1 MIDLLAAILM
11 ALFQGIVE
19 WLPISSEGQLS
30 LLFVTIYGLDELA
43 AVTLALFLHLGTMLA
58 VIWYFRKDLLEMINL
73 RSPMLEMMIITTIGT
88 ALTAVPLVLM
98 FKTYWKNF
106 TDNLILPTDLL
117 FALFVGSLL
126 IVTGFV
132 LSKQSDQGTRDLLS
146 LTKKEALFLGLAQ
159 GIAALP
165 GISRSGMT
173 ITFLLII
180 GIMHRDAF
188 KISFLVSVPA
198 VLGATALEFI
208 LEGFKIDITG
218 MTVGN
223 VFFPFPL
230 LVLSILLTAIIG
242 ILTMDFLISLK
253 EVPYDKFCY
262 GFGTATIVLG
272 TIFFLIKV
280 VSA

>member
-11 ALFQGIVE
+11 ALFQGIFE

-43 AVTLALFLHLGTMLA
+43 AVTLALFLHLGTMMA
-58 VIWYFRKDLLEMINL
+58 VIWYFRQDLIEMIKS
-73 RSPMLEMMIITTIGT
+73 RSPILEMMVITTFGT
-88 ALTAVPLVLM
+88 ALTAVPLVLL
-98 FKTYWKNF
+98 FKTYWETF
-106 TDNLILPTDLL
+106 TSNLILPADLL
-117 FALFVGSLL
+117 FTILVGSLL
-126 IVTGFV
+126 IITGFV
-132 LSKQSDQGTRDLLS
+132 LSKQSDQGSRELLS

-173 ITFLLII
+173 ITFLLVI

-188 KISFLVSVPA
+188 KISFLISIPA
-198 VLGATALEFI
+198 VLGATVLEFV
-208 LEGFKIDITG
+208 LEGFEIDIAG

-223 VFFPFPL
+223 VFIPFPL
-230 LVLSILLTAIIG
+230 LVLSIVLTAIIG
-242 ILTMDFLISLK
+242 ILTMNFLLSLK
-253 EVPYDKFCY
+253 EMPYDKFCY
-262 GFGTATIVLG
+262 GFGSVTILLG
-272 TIFFLIKV
+272 LLFFLIRV

>member
-30 LLFVTIYGLDELA
+30 LLFVTIYGLDEVA
-43 AVTLALFLHLGTMLA
+43 AVTLALFLHLGTMMS
-58 VIWYFRKDLLEMINL
+58 VIWYLRKDLVEMVDL
-73 RSPMLEMMIITTIGT
+73 RSPMLEIMIITTIGT
-88 ALTAVPLVLM
+88 ALTAVPLVLI
-98 FKTYWKNF
+98 FKTYWETF
-106 TDNLILPTDLL
+106 TDNLILPADLL
-117 FALFVGSLL
+117 FTLFVGSLL
-126 IVTGFV
+126 IITGLV
-132 LSKQSDQGTRDLLS
+132 LSRQSEKGTRNILS
-146 LTKKEALFLGLAQ
+146 LTRKEAFLLGLTQ
-159 GIAALP
+159 GMAALP

-188 KISFLVSVPA
+188 KISFLISIPA
-198 VLGATALEFI
+198 VLGATALEF
-208 LEGFKIDITG
+208 LLKGFSIDFTG

-230 LVLSILLTAIIG
+230 LVLSIILTAIIG
-242 ILTMDFLISLK
+242 ILTMDFLLSLK
-253 EVPYDKFCY
+253 ELPYNKFCY
-262 GFGTATIVLG
+262 GFGTATIFLG
-272 TIFFLIKV
+272 LIFFMIRV

>member
-1 MIDLLAAILM
+1 M
-11 ALFQGIVE
+11 
-19 WLPISSEGQLS
+19 
-30 LLFVTIYGLDELA
+30 
-43 AVTLALFLHLGTMLA
+43 
-58 VIWYFRKDLLEMINL
+58 
-73 RSPMLEMMIITTIGT
+73 
-88 ALTAVPLVLM
+88 
-98 FKTYWKNF
+98 
-106 TDNLILPTDLL
+106 
-117 FALFVGSLL
+117 GSLL

-230 LVLSILLTAIIG
+230 LVLSILLTAII
-242 ILTMDFLISLK
+242 
-253 EVPYDKFCY
+253 
-262 GFGTATIVLG
+262 
-272 TIFFLIKV
+272 
-280 VSA
+280 

>member
-11 ALFQGIVE
+11 ALFQGIIE

-43 AVTLALFLHLGTMLA
+43 AVTLALFLHLGTMMS
-58 VIWYFRKDLLEMINL
+58 VIWYFRKDLLEMVDQH
-73 RSPMLEMMIITTIGT
+73 SPIFEIMILTTIGT
-88 ALTAVPLVLM
+88 ALTAVPIVLI
-98 FKTYWKNF
+98 FKTYWVSF
-106 TDNLILPTDLL
+106 TTNLIIPADLL
-117 FALFVGSLL
+117 FTIIVGSLL
-126 IVTGFV
+126 ILTGLV
-132 LSKQSDQGTRDLLS
+132 LKKQSDQGTREIYS
-146 LTKKEALFLGLAQ
+146 VTRKEAFLLGLAQ

-180 GIMHRDAF
+180 GIMHKDAF
-188 KISFLVSVPA
+188 KISFLISIPA
-198 VLGATALEFI
+198 VLGATSLEFL
-208 LEGFKIDITG
+208 LEGFQIDFTG

-230 LVLSILLTAIIG
+230 LVFSIFLTAIIG
-242 ILTMDFLISLK
+242 ILTMDLLLNLK
-253 EVPYDKFCY
+253 KIPYDKFCFA
-262 GFGTATIVLG
+262 FGTTTILLG
-272 TIFFLIKV
+272 FLFFFIRV

>member
-30 LLFVTIYGLDELA
+30 LLFVTIYGLDELT

-73 RSPMLEMMIITTIGT
+73 RSPILEMMIITTIGT

-208 LEGFKIDITG
+208 LEGFRIDITG